1 MYACYIYIYTY
12 HIISIYIYS
21 IYILLYIYILFQ
33 VADPII
39 FPKWWISV
47 GKLDHGQIPIPKT
60 RACQQDPAG
69 MRLQSSW
76 DKTITTMG

>member
-1 MYACYIYIYTY
+1 MLYIYTY
-12 HIISIYIYS
+12 HIISIYIYILS
-21 IYILLYIYILFQ
+21 IFYYIYILFQ